1 MKSKEES
8 EQYSYDCKLCGD
20 SYNHKKKKQSR
31 TQCPSCM
38 ERQNWGNVAPEP
50 KWFPRFI
57 PTRDNG
63 RSKNIRWTNYALS
76 SFFLFI
82 AILILAAV
90 GVGSEIAE
98 KRAKESAAAYLLT
111 TTTIAPVTTTTTT
124 TTALETK
131 QDLLLKGVPGYL
143 YEVRQ
148 LGGTAAA
155 ESDEYLVK
163 VGISLCSVLDEG
175 MSVETLWQDTQSSSL
190 TLEQKQTILLIM
202 APAAIHFCPQHL
214 TEVSEFI
221 ATLK

>member
-1 MKSKEES
+1 
-8 EQYSYDCKLCGD
+8 
-20 SYNHKKKKQSR
+20 
-31 TQCPSCM
+31 M
-38 ERQNWGNVAPEP
+38 ERQNWSNAATEP

-82 AILILAAV
+82 LILILAAV

-98 KRAKESAAAYLLT
+98 KRAKESAAIYLLT
-111 TTTIAPVTTTTTT
+111 TTTIAPVTTTT

-190 TLEQKQTILLIM
+190 TLEQQQTVLLIM

-214 TEVSEFI
+214 NEMSEFI

>member
-1 MKSKEES
+1 MKSEQES
-8 EQYSYDCKLCGD
+8 EQYSYTCKLCGD
-20 SYNHKKKKQSR
+20 SYQHKKKKQSR
-31 TQCPSCM
+31 TQCNSCK
-38 ERQNWGNVAPEP
+38 ERQDWGNAATEP
-50 KWFPRFI
+50 KWWPRFI
-57 PTRDNG
+57 PTKDNG

-76 SFFLFI
+76 SFFLVLT
-82 AILILAAV
+82 ILILAAV

-111 TTTIAPVTTTTTT
+111 TTTIAPVTTTT